1 MDVCDGCGEPSVESA
16 SIYTGI
22 ERCIETTRVVGG
34 VCDRIGTCG
43 GAITITGQHAGSGD
57 ALVEL
62 DAICTA
68 CACSSD
74 GLEASGLSSEG
85 IGACIVATITIIACM
100 AVTVGIGDGSDG
112 LVFTSTVCAR
122 STGITKATGAEC
134 VLIGICGA
142 ATITTSGLAGS
153 GDDLVALVGTCT
165 VCAS

>member
-1 MDVCDGCGEPSVESA
+1 MDVCDGCGEPSAELA
-16 SIYTGI
+16 SICTGVG
-22 ERCIETTRVVGG
+22 RSIETTRVAGG

-43 GAITITGQHAGSGD
+43 GVIIITGQHAGSGD
-57 ALVEL
+57 ALVAL

-74 GLEASGLSSEG
+74 GLEVSGLSSEG

-100 AVTVGIGDGSDG
+100 AVTVGFGDGSDG

-122 STGITKATGAEC
+122 FTGTTKATGAEC
-134 VLIGICGA
+134 VLIGICGV
-142 ATITTSGLAGS
+142 ATITTSALAGS
-153 GDDLVALVGTCT
+153 GDDLAALVGTCT